1 MTTTAKLTALQ
12 ERVLRAVGAD
22 WKSTPEVN
30 KAIGANARN
39 VLSALYTRG
48 YIARQ
53 PIEEGRTALEWRLED
68 GDGVREVR

>member
-12 ERVLRAVGAD
+12 ERVLSAVGDD

-30 KAIGANARN
+30 KAIGANARS

-53 PIEEGRTALEWRLED
+53 PIEEGRLELKWRLER
-68 GDGVREVR
+68 V

>member
-1 MTTTAKLTALQ
+1 MTTTAKLTAIQ
-12 ERVLRAVGAD
+12 ERVLSAVGDD

-30 KAIGANARN
+30 KAIGANARS

-53 PIEEGRTALEWRLED
+53 HVEEGGTALKWRLES
-68 GDGVREVR
+68 V